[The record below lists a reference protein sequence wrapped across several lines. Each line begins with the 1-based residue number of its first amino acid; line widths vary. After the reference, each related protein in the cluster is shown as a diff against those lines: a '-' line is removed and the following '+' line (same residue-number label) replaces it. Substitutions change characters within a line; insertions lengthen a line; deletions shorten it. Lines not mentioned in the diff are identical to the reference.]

1 MNSYV
6 IGCAHS
12 WSTSGCACSDCL
24 DSYCG
29 ADLKVSICQWRCK
42 SDSYC
47 FVTSI
52 GVKPTIGPV
61 TSESNAEAT
70 CLLVHLLAYSAV
82 SSPACLLGYPEAKRI
97 ANYTHEG
104 YTRG

>member
-1 MNSYV
+1 M
-6 IGCAHS
+6 
-12 WSTSGCACSDCL
+12 
-24 DSYCG
+24 
-29 ADLKVSICQWRCK
+29 
-42 SDSYC
+42 
-47 FVTSI
+47 
-52 GVKPTIGPV
+52 VKPTIEPD

-82 SSPACLLGYPEAKRI
+82 SSSACLLGYPEAKRI